1 MHTACTAAAVFLDG
15 VTQFSPSDDRD
26 DPQSGRYRLRPGA
39 AAHDELPFKVELW
52 DNARQSV
59 EMVLAIAAHGAIA
72 YAAFYA
78 AAKEHPHGYI
88 TLRHNNKIL
97 SRWSGGHY

>member
-1 MHTACTAAAVFLDG
+1 MHTAAAVVLG
-15 VTQFSPSDDRD
+15 GATQFSSSDDRD
-26 DPQSGRYRLRPGA
+26 DPQAGRYPFRPA
-39 AAHDELPFKVELW
+39 AAARDELPFKVELW

-59 EMVLAIAAHGAIA
+59 EMTLAIAAHGAIA

-78 AAKEHPHGYI
+78 AAKEHPHRYI

-97 SRWSGGHY
+97 TRWSGGH

>member
-1 MHTACTAAAVFLDG
+1 MHTAAAVFLKG
-15 VTQFSPSDDRD
+15 VTQFSSSDDRD
-26 DPQSGRYRLRPGA
+26 NPQSGRRRFRRAP
-39 AAHDELPFKVELW
+39 AAHDELPFKIELW

-78 AAKEHPHGYI
+78 AAKEHPHRFI

-97 SRWSGGHY
+97 SRWSGGH